1 MKTEQEQIKEMAE
14 CLSNIDET
22 VDMCEAWN
30 CEGCKHKQY
39 SYGYF
44 CEYLR
49 KAGRLYDLGYRKAS
63 DVIDEFVERINLIEC
78 EMFHKAHDVRN
89 SCEYKIDHGNTD
101 DRVWGDKRAC
111 DGKMV
116 ALQDFMTKIEKLAD
130 EMRKEVEK

>member
-1 MKTEQEQIKEMAE
+1 MKTEQEQINEIAK
-14 CLSNIDET
+14 T
-22 VDMCEAWN
+22 MCEEFGTDVCNYDCPCINTCAN
-30 CEGCKHKQY
+30 KDISE
-39 SYGYF
+39 
-44 CEYLR
+44 
-49 KAGRLYDLGYRKAS
+49 RLYSAGYRKAN

-78 EMFHKAHDVRN
+78 EMFHRAHDVRN

-130 EMRKEVEK
+130 EMRKEVKNG